1 MVGEVAMVPV
11 VDNQGM
17 RAADAHTIEEL
28 GLPSLVL
35 MERAAAAVGEVVE
48 ELFGPEELVVVVC
61 GRGNNGGDG
70 LALARQRHAAGG
82 LVEAVLV
89 GSPEGLAPDAAVQW
103 ELARSFGVRAW
114 ELQEEQFPALEAL
127 LARADGVVDALFGT
141 GLSRPLAGLEAAVV
155 ERVNACGAPV
165 VAVDIPSG
173 LSGSSGQLLG
183 PAVQATVTVT
193 FAACK
198 WAHVLPPA
206 ALACGEVVVAD
217 IGIPRSALERV
228 ASGFLLEEGDVAG
241 WLPARP
247 ADAHKGHFGHLLLV
261 AGRLG
266 RAGAAALGA
275 MAAVRAGAGLV
286 TVATP
291 LPAVGPIQSR
301 VPEAMVDPLPAGED
315 GAASGEGIEASLGKA
330 TAVAVGPGLGLGE
343 GPRRLV
349 FRILERW
356 DGPLL
361 LDADALTLLAGEA
374 PLLRQRRA
382 PTVLTPHPGELGRLL
397 GTTSAQVQQD
407 RPQAARSA
415 AQTTGAVVLLKGYNT
430 LIAAPEGPLLV
441 NPTGT
446 SGLASGGA
454 GDVLTG
460 VVGALLAQGV
470 AAERAAGAGAFLH
483 GRAAELAGRRY
494 PGAVPASVVA
504 SLLPRAEATLRR
516 EE

>member
-1 MVGEVAMVPV
+1 MVPV
-11 VDNQGM
+11 VDNQGI
-17 RAADAHTIEEL
+17 RAADAHTIQDL

-35 MERAAAAVGEVVE
+35 MERAASAVRDVVE
-48 ELFGPEELVVVVC
+48 ELFNPDELVLVLC

-70 LALARQRHAAGG
+70 LAFARQRHAAGG
-82 LVEAVLV
+82 RVEVVLL
-89 GSPEGLAPDAAVQW
+89 GSPESLSPDSAVQW
-103 ELARSFGVRAW
+103 ELALKFGVKTRQVQD
-114 ELQEEQFPALEAL
+114 QEGIKALEVL
-127 LARADGVVDALFGT
+127 LGQADGVVDALFGT
-141 GLSRPLAGLEAAVV
+141 GLTRPLGGLEAATV
-155 ERVNACGAPV
+155 ELVNASGAPV

-183 PAVQATVTVT
+183 PAVKADVTAT
-193 FAACK
+193 FAALK

-217 IGIPRSALERV
+217 IGIPRTALERV
-228 ASGFLLEEGDVAG
+228 ASGFVLEGEDVAR

-291 LPAVGPIQSR
+291 VPAVGPIQSR

-343 GPRRLV
+343 GPKRLL

-361 LDADALTLLAGEA
+361 LDADALTLLAGQA
-374 PLLRQRRA
+374 HLLRQRKA
-382 PTVLTPHPGELGRLL
+382 LTVLTPHPGELGRLL
-397 GTTSAQVQQD
+397 GVTSAQVQQD

-415 AQTTGAVVLLKGYNT
+415 AQSTGAVVLLKGYNT
-430 LIAAPEGPLLV
+430 LIAGPEGPILV

-446 SGLASGGA
+446 TGLASGGA

-460 VVGALLAQGV
+460 VVGAYLAQGV
-470 AAERAAGAGAFLH
+470 EAKGAAALGAFLH
-483 GRAAELAGRRY
+483 GRAAQLASRRF

-504 SLLPRAEATLRR
+504 RWLPRAEAALR
-516 EE
+516 EAG